1 VLWIKNMALTKLQ
14 FRPGINREVTS
25 YSNEG
30 GWFDCDKVR
39 FYLGYPE
46 KLGGWQKYSS
56 SSYLGTAR
64 ALHSW
69 SALDGSQ
76 FLGVGTH
83 LKYYIEEGGAYNDV
97 TPLRETTS
105 AGDVTFAATNGSSI
119 VTVTDNAH
127 GAVLN
132 DFVTFS
138 GAVSLG
144 GDISAAVLNTEHEI
158 VSIVNSNT
166 YTINLSPFVANASDT
181 GNGGSS
187 TVGAYQVN
195 TGLNVG
201 IGGTGWSAGLFGG
214 ITTSA
219 LANQLN
225 GSIND
230 SVTTITLVDASSFPN
245 TGTIAINGEL
255 ISYTGKSTNDLTG
268 CTRGVNGTDAD
279 SHTSGDDVLLA
290 TGNAD
295 PDDDF
300 TGWGVAAASVAAPQS
315 ELRIWTHDNFGEDL
329 LMNIRDGSIF
339 YWDKS
344 GGLDQ
349 RAVEISTVAG
359 ANNVPTTAKQILVSD
374 RDRHVLAF
382 GCNPQ
387 GSTVQDNLLVR
398 FSDQESFTDW
408 EARSDNTAGDL
419 RLGSGSTFVRA
430 IETKREILIW
440 TDRSLHSMQFIGAP
454 FTFGMQQLSATISII
469 SSSAVA
475 ATEDFVAWMGIDN
488 FYIYSGKTQQIPCTV
503 KDKVFLDLNF
513 EQRDKITAGVNAE
526 FGEIWWFYP
535 SASGTGENDRYV
547 VYNYLE
553 KAWYY
558 GSLGR
563 TAWIGRG
570 TNQYPIAAGEDSNG
584 DNYLYNHEVGYD
596 DDGAAMDSYI
606 ESSQMDIGDGDQ
618 FLLTRRLI
626 PDLNFL
632 GSTSATPTVDFT
644 LQTRTYPGANY
655 NQTDTANVIRSAT
668 TPVEQWTN
676 EVDMRLRG
684 RSFALKVESSGAG
697 TAWKLGIPRVDLRP
711 DGRR

>member
-1 VLWIKNMALTKLQ
+1 MPLTKLQ
-14 FRPGINREVTS
+14 FKPGINREVTS
-25 YSNEG
+25 YANEG

-39 FYLGYPE
+39 FYLGFPE
-46 KLGGWQKYSS
+46 KLGGWEKYSS

-83 LKYYIEEGGAYNDV
+83 LKYYIEEGEAYNDV

-105 AGDVTFAATNGSSI
+105 AGDVTFSATDGSSI
-119 VTVTDNAH
+119 ITVTDDAN
-127 GAVLN
+127 GAVSG

-138 GAVSLG
+138 GAASLG
-144 GDISAAVLNTEHEI
+144 GNIGGAVLNIEHQI
-158 VSIVNSNT
+158 ISIVDSNT
-166 YTINLSPFVANASDT
+166 YTINVSPFVASASDT

-201 IGGTGWSAGLFGG
+201 VGGTGYGAGLFGG
-214 ITTSA
+214 TTTSA

-230 SVTTITLVDASSFPN
+230 SVTTITLVDASSFP
-245 TGTIAINGEL
+245 TSGTVAINGEL
-255 ISYTGKSTNDLTG
+255 ISYSGKSSNDLTG
-268 CTRGVNGTDAD
+268 CTRGVNGTDAAA
-279 SHTSGDDVLLA
+279 HTSGDTVLLA
-290 TGNAD
+290 IGNAD

-300 TGWGVAAASVAAPQS
+300 TGWGSAAASVAIPQA

-344 GGLDQ
+344 GGLGQ

-359 ANNVPTTAKQILVSD
+359 ANNVPTVAKQILVSD

-454 FTFGMQQLSATISII
+454 FTFGMQQLSANISII
-469 SSSAVA
+469 SSNAVA
-475 ATEDFVAWMGIDN
+475 ATEDFVAWMGFDN

-535 SASGTGENDRYV
+535 SASGAGENDRYV

-570 TNQYPIAAGEDSNG
+570 TNQFPIAAGEDSDG

-596 DDGAAMDSYI
+596 DDGAAMGSYI

-655 NQTDTANVIRSAT
+655 NQTDTANVVRSAT

>member
-1 VLWIKNMALTKLQ
+1 MPLTKLQ
-14 FRPGINREVTS
+14 FKPGINREVTS
-25 YSNEG
+25 YANEG

-39 FYLGYPE
+39 FYLGFPE
-46 KLGGWQKYSS
+46 KLGGWEKYSS

-83 LKYYIEEGGAYNDV
+83 LKYYIEEGEAYNDV
-97 TPLRETTS
+97 TPLRKTTS
-105 AGDVTFAATNGSSI
+105 AGDVTFSATDGSSI
-119 VTVTDNAH
+119 ITVTDDAN
-127 GAVLN
+127 GAVSG

-138 GAVSLG
+138 GAASLG
-144 GDISAAVLNTEHEI
+144 GNIGGAVLNIEHQI
-158 VSIVNSNT
+158 ISIVDSNT
-166 YTINLSPFVANASDT
+166 YTINVSPFVASASDT

-187 TVGAYQVN
+187 TVGGYQVN

-201 IGGTGWSAGLFGG
+201 VGGTGYGAGLFGG
-214 ITTSA
+214 TTTSA

-230 SVTTITLVDASSFPN
+230 SVTTITLVDASSFP
-245 TGTIAINGEL
+245 TSGTVAINGEL
-255 ISYTGKSTNDLTG
+255 ISYSGKSSNDLTG
-268 CTRGVNGTDAD
+268 CTRGVNGTSAA
-279 SHTSGDDVLLA
+279 SHTSGDTVLLA
-290 TGNAD
+290 IGNAD
-295 PDDDF
+295 SDDDF
-300 TGWGVAAASVAAPQS
+300 TGWGDAAASVAIPQA

-329 LMNIRDGSIF
+329 LMNVRDGSIF

-344 GGLDQ
+344 GGLGQ

-359 ANNVPTTAKQILVSD
+359 ANNVPTIAKQILVSD

-387 GSTVQDNLLVR
+387 GSTAQDNLLVR

-454 FTFGMQQLSATISII
+454 FTFGMQQLSANISII
-469 SSSAVA
+469 SSNAVA
-475 ATEDFVAWMGIDN
+475 ATEDFVAWMGFDN
-488 FYIYSGKTQQIPCTV
+488 FYIYAGKTQQIPCTV

-570 TNQYPIAAGEDSNG
+570 TNQFPIAAGEDSDG

>member
-1 VLWIKNMALTKLQ
+1 MPLTKLQ
-14 FRPGINREVTS
+14 FKPGINREVTS
-25 YSNEG
+25 YANEG

-39 FYLGYPE
+39 FYLGFPE
-46 KLGGWQKYSS
+46 KIGGWEKYSS
-56 SSYLGTAR
+56 STYLGTAR

-76 FLGVGTH
+76 YLGVGTH
-83 LKYYIEEGGAYNDV
+83 LKYYIEEGGGYNDI
-97 TPLRETTS
+97 TPVRRTSS
-105 AGDVTFAATNGSSI
+105 AGDVTFSATDGSSI
-119 VTVTDNAH
+119 VTVIDNAN
-127 GAVLN
+127 GAVLG
-132 DFVTFS
+132 DWVTFS
-138 GAVSLG
+138 GAASLG
-144 GDISAAVLNTEHEI
+144 GNIGGAVLDDEFQI
-158 VSIVNSNT
+158 LSIIDSNT
-166 YTINLSPFVANASDT
+166 YTIDVSPFVANSSDT
-181 GNGGSS
+181 GDGGSS

-201 IGGTGWSAGLFGG
+201 VGGTGYGAGLFGG
-214 ITTSA
+214 TTTSA

-225 GSIND
+225 GNISNSD
-230 SVTTITLVDASSFPN
+230 TTITLLDASSFP
-245 TGTIAINGEL
+245 TSGTVLINNEL
-255 ISYTGKSTNDLTG
+255 ITFSGVSSNDLTG
-268 CTRGVNGTDAD
+268 CTRGTNGTTAA
-279 SHTSGDDVLLA
+279 SHTSGDTVVLA
-290 TGNAD
+290 IGNTD

-300 TGWGVAAASVAAPQS
+300 TGWGQSAASVATPQS

-329 LMNIRDGSIF
+329 LLNVRDGGIY
-339 YWDKS
+339 YWNKS
-344 GGLDQ
+344 GGLSS
-349 RAVEISTVAG
+349 RAVEISTISG
-359 ANNVPTTAKQILVSD
+359 ANNTPTVAKQILVSD

-387 GSTVQDNLLVR
+387 GSTVQDDLLVR
-398 FSDQESFTDW
+398 FSGQESFTDW

-419 RLGSGSTFVRA
+419 RIGSGSTFVRA

-454 FTFGMQQLSATISII
+454 FTFGMQQLSANISII
-469 SSSAVA
+469 SRGAVA
-475 ATEDFVAWMGIDN
+475 ATEDFVAWMGFDN
-488 FYIYSGKTQQIPCTV
+488 FYIYAGKTQQIPCTV

-513 EQRDKITAGVNAE
+513 EQRDKIVAGVNAE

-535 SASGTGENDRYV
+535 SASGAGENDSYV
-547 VYNYLE
+547 IYNYLE

-570 TNQYPIAAGEDSNG
+570 TNQFPIAAGEDSNG

-596 DDGAAMDSYI
+596 DDGSAMTAYI

-632 GSTSATPTVDFT
+632 GSTNSTPTVDFT
-644 LQTRTYPGANY
+644 LETRTYPGANY
-655 NQTDTANVIRSAT
+655 SQTGTGSVVRSST

-676 EVDMRLRG
+676 EVDLRLRG

-697 TAWKLGIPRVDLRP
+697 TAWKLGVPRVDLRP

>member
-1 VLWIKNMALTKLQ
+1 MPLTKLQ
-14 FRPGINREVTS
+14 FKPGINRETTS
-25 YSNEG
+25 YANEG

-39 FYLGYPE
+39 FYLGFPE
-46 KLGGWQKYSS
+46 KIGGWEKYSS
-56 SSYLGTAR
+56 STYLGTAR
-64 ALHSW
+64 SLHSW

-83 LKYYIEEGGAYNDV
+83 LKYYIEEGGGYNDI
-97 TPLRETTS
+97 TPIRETTS
-105 AGDVTFAATNGSSI
+105 AGDVTFSATDGSSI
-119 VTVTDNAH
+119 VTVTDDTN
-127 GAVLN
+127 GAVLG

-144 GDISAAVLNTEHEI
+144 GNVGAAVLNAEFQIT
-158 VSIVNSNT
+158 SIVDSNT
-166 YTINLSPFVANASDT
+166 YTIDVSPFVANASDT

-187 TVGAYQVN
+187 TIGNYQVN

-201 IGGTGWSAGLFGG
+201 VGGTGWGAGLFGG
-214 ITTSA
+214 TTTSA

-230 SVTTITLVDASSFPN
+230 SVTTITLVDASSFP
-245 TGTIAINGEL
+245 TSGTVAINGEL
-255 ISYTGKSTNDLTG
+255 ISYSGKSSNDLTG
-268 CTRGVNGTDAD
+268 CTRGTSGTTAA
-279 SHTSGDDVLLA
+279 SHTSGDTVLLA
-290 TGNAD
+290 VGNAD

-300 TGWGVAAASVAAPQS
+300 TGWGNSAASVATPVS

-329 LMNIRDGSIF
+329 LLNVRDGEIF
-339 YWDKS
+339 YWNKS
-344 GGLDQ
+344 DGLGT
-349 RAVEISTVAG
+349 RAVKISSVSG
-359 ANNVPTTAKQILVSD
+359 ANNTPTTAKQILVSD
-374 RDRHVLAF
+374 RDRHVIAF

-387 GSTVQDNLLVR
+387 GSANQDNLLIR

-408 EARSDNTAGDL
+408 EARADNTAGDL
-419 RLGSGSTFVRA
+419 RIGSGSTFVRA

-440 TDRSLHSMQFIGAP
+440 TDRSLHSMQFIGSP
-454 FTFGMQQLSATISII
+454 FTFGLQQLSANISII
-469 SSSAVA
+469 SRGAVA
-475 ATEDFVAWMGIDN
+475 ATEDFVAWMGLDN
-488 FYIYSGKTQQIPCTV
+488 FYLYSGATQQIPCTV

-513 EQRDKITAGVNAE
+513 EQRDKIVAGVNAE

-535 SASGTGENDRYV
+535 SVSGLGENDRYV
-547 VYNYLE
+547 IYNYME

-558 GSLGR
+558 GELGR

-570 TNQYPIAAGEDSNG
+570 TNQFPIAAGEDSDG

-596 DDGAAMDSYI
+596 DDGSAMTSYI
-606 ESSQMDIGDGDQ
+606 ESSQIDIGDGDQ
-618 FLLTRRLI
+618 FVLTRRLI

-632 GSTSATPTVDFT
+632 GSTAASPTVDFT

-655 NQTDTANVIRSAT
+655 NQTDTSSVVRSAT
-668 TPVEQWTN
+668 SPVEQWTN

-684 RSFALKVESSGAG
+684 RSFALKIESSGSG
-697 TAWKLGIPRVDLRP
+697 TAWKLGVPRVDLRA

>member
-1 VLWIKNMALTKLQ
+1 MPLTKLQ
-14 FRPGINREVTS
+14 FKPGINREITS
-25 YSNEG
+25 YANEG

-39 FYLGYPE
+39 FYLGFPE
-46 KLGGWQKYSS
+46 KIGGWQKYSS
-56 SSYLGTAR
+56 STYLGTAR
-64 ALHSW
+64 SLHSW
-69 SALDGSQ
+69 SALNGSQ

-97 TPLRETTS
+97 TPIRETTS
-105 AGDVTFAATNGSSI
+105 AGDITFSAVDGSSI
-119 VTVTDNAH
+119 ITVTDANH
-127 GAVLN
+127 GAVLG

-138 GAVSLG
+138 GSDSLG
-144 GDISAAVLNTEHEI
+144 GDVSSNILDDEHQI
-158 VSIVNSNT
+158 TSVIDANS
-166 YTINLSPFVANASDT
+166 YTIDISPFSANASDT
-181 GNGGSS
+181 GDGGTS
-187 TVGAYQVN
+187 VIGVYQINV
-195 TGLNVG
+195 GLNVG
-201 IGGTGWSAGLFGG
+201 VGGPGWGAGLFGG
-214 ITTSA
+214 TTTNA
-219 LANQLN
+219 LANLLN
-225 GSIND
+225 GGISNSD
-230 SVTTITLVDASSFPN
+230 TTLTLTDASSFP
-245 TGTIAINGEL
+245 TSGTVLIDEEL
-255 ISYTGKSTNDLTG
+255 ITYSGKSSNDLTG
-268 CTRGVNGTDAD
+268 LTRGTNGTAAASHISGETVQLAVGNTD
-279 SHTSGDDVLLA
+279 S
-290 TGNAD
+290 
-295 PDDDF
+295 DDDF
-300 TGWGVAAASVAAPQS
+300 TGWGDAAASSTTPQT
-315 ELRIWTHDNFGEDL
+315 ELRIWSHDNFGEDL
-329 LMNIRDGSIF
+329 LINVRDGAIY

-344 GGLDQ
+344 DGLSA
-349 RAVEISTVAG
+349 RAIEIGSVPG
-359 ANNVPTTAKQILVSD
+359 ANNTPTVAKQILVSD

-387 GSTVQDNLLVR
+387 GSAVQDDLLVR

-454 FTFGMQQLSATISII
+454 FTFGMQQLSANISII
-469 SSSAVA
+469 SRGAVA
-475 ATEDFVAWMGIDN
+475 ATEDFVAWMGFDN
-488 FYIYSGKTQQIPCTV
+488 FYIYAGKTQQIPCTV

-513 EQRDKITAGVNAE
+513 EQRDKIMAGVNAE
-526 FGEIWWFYP
+526 FGEVWWFYP

-558 GSLGR
+558 GALGR

-570 TNQYPIAAGEDSNG
+570 TNQFPIAAGEDSNG

-596 DDGAAMDSYI
+596 DDGSAMTAYI
-606 ESSQMDIGDGDQ
+606 ESSQMDIGDGDR

-632 GSTSATPTVDFT
+632 GSTNSNPTVDFT
-644 LQTRTYPGANY
+644 LETRTYPGANY
-655 NQTDTANVIRSAT
+655 NQTETGSVVRSAT

-676 EVDMRLRG
+676 EVDLRLRG

-697 TAWKLGIPRVDLRP
+697 TAWKLGVPRVDLRP

>member
-1 VLWIKNMALTKLQ
+1 MPLTKLQ
-14 FRPGINREVTS
+14 FKPGINREVTS
-25 YSNEG
+25 YANEG

-39 FYLGYPE
+39 FYLGFPE
-46 KLGGWQKYSS
+46 KIGGWEKYSS
-56 SSYLGTAR
+56 STYLGTAR

-76 FLGVGTH
+76 YLGVGTH
-83 LKYYIEEGGAYNDV
+83 LKYYIEEGGAYNDI
-97 TPLRETTS
+97 TPVRRTSS
-105 AGDVTFAATNGSSI
+105 AGDVTFSATDGSSI
-119 VTVTDNAH
+119 VTVTDNAN
-127 GAVLN
+127 GAVLG
-132 DFVTFS
+132 DWVTFS
-138 GAVSLG
+138 GAASLG
-144 GDISAAVLNTEHEI
+144 GNIGGAVLDDEFQI
-158 VSIVNSNT
+158 LSIIDSNT
-166 YTINLSPFVANASDT
+166 YTIDVSPFVANSSDT

-201 IGGTGWSAGLFGG
+201 VGGTGYGAGLFGG
-214 ITTSA
+214 TTTSA

-225 GSIND
+225 GNISNSD
-230 SVTTITLVDASSFPN
+230 TTITLLDASSFP
-245 TGTIAINGEL
+245 TSGTILINNEL
-255 ISYTGKSTNDLTG
+255 ITYSGVSSNDLTG
-268 CTRGVNGTDAD
+268 CTRGTNGTTAA
-279 SHTSGDDVLLA
+279 SHTSGDTVILA
-290 TGNAD
+290 VGNTN

-300 TGWGVAAASVAAPQS
+300 TGWGQSAASVATPQS

-329 LMNIRDGSIF
+329 LLNIRDGGIY

-344 GGLDQ
+344 GGLSS
-349 RAVEISTVAG
+349 RAVEISTISG
-359 ANNVPTTAKQILVSD
+359 ANNTPTVAKQILVSD

-387 GSTVQDNLLVR
+387 GSNVQDDLLVR

-419 RLGSGSTFVRA
+419 RIGSGSTFVRA

-454 FTFGMQQLSATISII
+454 FTFGMQQLSANITII
-469 SSSAVA
+469 SRGAVA
-475 ATEDFVAWMGIDN
+475 ATEDVVAGRGFDN
-488 FYIYSGKTQQIPCTV
+488 FYIYAGKTQQIPCTV

-513 EQRDKITAGVNAE
+513 EQRDKITSGVNAE

-558 GSLGR
+558 GALGR

-570 TNQYPIAAGEDSNG
+570 TNQFPIAAGEDSNG

-596 DDGAAMDSYI
+596 DDGSAMTAYI

-632 GSTSATPTVDFT
+632 GSTNSAPTVDFT
-644 LQTRTYPGANY
+644 LETRTYPGANY
-655 NQTDTANVIRSAT
+655 NQTGTGSVVRSAT

-676 EVDMRLRG
+676 EVDLRLRG

-697 TAWKLGIPRVDLRP
+697 TAWKLGVPRVDLRP

>member
-1 VLWIKNMALTKLQ
+1 MPLTKLQ
-14 FRPGINREVTS
+14 FKPGINREITS
-25 YSNEG
+25 YANEG

-39 FYLGYPE
+39 FYLGSPE
-46 KLGGWQKYSS
+46 KIGGWEKYSA
-56 SSYLGTAR
+56 SSYQGTAR
-64 ALHSW
+64 SLHNW

-83 LKYYIEEGGAYNDV
+83 LKYYIEEGGSYNDV

-105 AGDVTFAATNGSSI
+105 AGDVTFSATNASSI
-119 VTVTDNAH
+119 ITVTDTNH
-127 GAVLN
+127 GAIVG

-144 GDISAAVLNTEHEI
+144 GNIGPAVLNKEHQI
-158 VSIVNSNT
+158 VSIVDANT
-166 YTINLSPFVANASDT
+166 YTINVSTFVANSSDT

-187 TVGAYQVN
+187 VVGAYQVN

-201 IGGTGWSAGLFGG
+201 VGGPGWGAGLFGG
-214 ITTSA
+214 ITNNA
-219 LANQLN
+219 LTNTLN
-225 GSIND
+225 GNINN
-230 SVTTITLVDASSFPN
+230 SVTTLTLTSASSFPSS
-245 TGTIAINGEL
+245 GTVLIGTEL
-255 ISYTGKSTNDLTG
+255 ISYSGKSTNDLTG
-268 CTRGVNGTDAD
+268 LTRGTSGTTAAAHNSGDTVRLAVGNTDA
-279 SHTSGDDVLLA
+279 
-290 TGNAD
+290 
-295 PDDDF
+295 DDDF
-300 TGWGVAAASVAAPQS
+300 TGWGIGAASSVTPQS

-329 LMNIRDGSIF
+329 LINVRDGAIY
-339 YWDKS
+339 YWDKTN
-344 GGLDQ
+344 GLST

-359 ANNVPTTAKQILVSD
+359 ANNVPTVAKQVLVSD

-387 GSTVQDNLLVR
+387 GSTTQDNLLIR

-419 RLGSGSTFVRA
+419 RLGAGSTFVRA
-430 IETKREILIW
+430 IETKREILVW
-440 TDRSLHSMQFIGAP
+440 TDRSLHSMQFIGDP
-454 FTFGMQQLSATISII
+454 FTFGIQQLSANISII
-469 SSSAVA
+469 SQNAVA
-475 ATEDFVAWMGIDN
+475 STEDFVVWMGFDN
-488 FYIYSGKTQQIPCTV
+488 FYIYGGRTMQMPCPV

-513 EQRDKITAGVNAE
+513 EQREKITTGVNAE

-535 SASGTGENDRYV
+535 SASGTGENDKYV

-553 KAWYY
+553 KTWYY
-558 GSLGR
+558 GNLAR

-570 TNQYPIAAGEDSNG
+570 TNQFPVAAGEDSDG

-596 DDGAAMDSYI
+596 DDGTAMTAFI
-606 ESSQMDIGDGDQ
+606 ESSQMDIGDGDS

-632 GSTSATPTVDFT
+632 GSTTANPVVDFT

-655 NQTDTANVIRSAT
+655 NQTDTGSVTRSAT
-668 TPVEQWTN
+668 TPIEQWTN

-684 RSFALKVESSGAG
+684 RSFALKVQSSGIG

>member
-1 VLWIKNMALTKLQ
+1 MPLTKLQ
-14 FRPGINREVTS
+14 FKPGINREVTS
-25 YSNEG
+25 YANEG

-39 FYLGYPE
+39 FYLGFPE
-46 KLGGWQKYSS
+46 KIGGWEKYSS
-56 SSYLGTAR
+56 STYLGTAR
-64 ALHSW
+64 SLHSW

-76 FLGVGTH
+76 YLGVGTH
-83 LKYYIEEGGAYNDV
+83 LKYYIEEGGAYNDI
-97 TPLRETTS
+97 TPVRETTS
-105 AGDVTFAATNGSSI
+105 AGDVTFSATDGSST
-119 VTVTDNAH
+119 VTVTDDTN
-127 GAVLN
+127 GSVLG

-144 GDISAAVLNTEHEI
+144 GNIGAAVLNVEHQI
-158 VSIVNSNT
+158 TSIIDSNT
-166 YTINLSPFVANASDT
+166 YTIDVSPFVANSSDT

-187 TVGAYQVN
+187 TVGIYQVN

-201 IGGTGWSAGLFGG
+201 VGGTGWGAGLFGG
-214 ITTSA
+214 TTTSA

-225 GSIND
+225 GNITD
-230 SVTTITLVDASSFPN
+230 SDTTITLVDASSFP
-245 TGTIAINGEL
+245 TSGTVAINGEL
-255 ISYTGKSTNDLTG
+255 ITYSGKSSNDLTG
-268 CTRGVNGTDAD
+268 CTRGTNGTTAA
-279 SHTSGDDVLLA
+279 SHTSGDAVLLA
-290 TGNAD
+290 IGNAD

-300 TGWGVAAASVAAPQS
+300 TGWGDAAASVATPQA

-329 LMNIRDGSIF
+329 LLNVRDGAIY
-339 YWDKS
+339 YWNKS
-344 GGLDQ
+344 DGLGT
-349 RAVEISTVAG
+349 RAVEISTVSG
-359 ANNVPTTAKQILVSD
+359 ANNTPTVAKQVLVSD

-419 RLGSGSTFVRA
+419 RIGSGSTFVRA

-454 FTFGMQQLSATISII
+454 FIFGMQQLSANISII
-469 SSSAVA
+469 SRGAVA
-475 ATEDFVAWMGIDN
+475 ATEDFVAWMGLDN
-488 FYIYSGKTQQIPCTV
+488 FYIYAGKTQQIPCTV

-513 EQRDKITAGVNAE
+513 EQRDKIVAGVNAE

-535 SASGTGENDRYV
+535 SASGTGENDSYV
-547 VYNYLE
+547 IYNYLE

-558 GSLGR
+558 GALGR

-570 TNQYPIAAGEDSNG
+570 TNQFPIAAGEDSNG

-596 DDGAAMDSYI
+596 DDGSAMTAYI

-632 GSTSATPTVDFT
+632 GSTNSAPTVDFT
-644 LQTRTYPGANY
+644 LETRTYPGANY
-655 NQTDTANVIRSAT
+655 NQTGTGSVVRSAT

-676 EVDMRLRG
+676 EVDLRLRG

-697 TAWKLGIPRVDLRP
+697 TAWKLGVPRVDLRP

>member
-1 VLWIKNMALTKLQ
+1 MPLTKLQ
-14 FRPGINREVTS
+14 FKPGINREVTS
-25 YSNEG
+25 YANEG

-39 FYLGYPE
+39 FYLGFPE
-46 KLGGWQKYSS
+46 KIGGWEKYSS
-56 SSYLGTAR
+56 STYLGTAR

-76 FLGVGTH
+76 YLGVGTH
-83 LKYYIEEGGAYNDV
+83 LKYYIEEGGGYNDI
-97 TPLRETTS
+97 TPIRRTSS
-105 AGDVTFAATNGSSI
+105 AGDVTFSATDGSSI
-119 VTVTDNAH
+119 VTVTDDAN
-127 GAVLN
+127 GAVLG
-132 DFVTFS
+132 DWVTFS
-138 GAVSLG
+138 GAASLG
-144 GDISAAVLNTEHEI
+144 GNIGGAVLDDEFQI
-158 VSIVNSNT
+158 LSIIDSNN
-166 YTINLSPFVANASDT
+166 YTIDVSPFVANSSDT

-187 TVGAYQVN
+187 TVGTYQVN

-201 IGGTGWSAGLFGG
+201 VGGTGYGAGLFGG
-214 ITTSA
+214 TTASA

-225 GSIND
+225 GNISNSD
-230 SVTTITLVDASSFPN
+230 TTITLLDASSFP
-245 TGTIAINGEL
+245 TSGTILINSEL
-255 ISYTGKSTNDLTG
+255 ITYSGKSSNDLTG
-268 CTRGVNGTDAD
+268 CTRGTNGTTADA
-279 SHTSGDDVLLA
+279 HTSGDAVLLA
-290 TGNAD
+290 VGNTD

-300 TGWGVAAASVAAPQS
+300 TGWGQAAASVAAPQS

-329 LMNIRDGSIF
+329 LLNIRDGGIY

-344 GGLDQ
+344 NGLSS
-349 RAVEISTVAG
+349 RAVEIGTVSG
-359 ANNVPTTAKQILVSD
+359 ANNTPTVAKQILVSD

-387 GSTVQDNLLVR
+387 GSTVQDDLLVR

-419 RLGSGSTFVRA
+419 RIGSGSTFVRA

-454 FTFGMQQLSATISII
+454 FTFGMQQLSANISII
-469 SSSAVA
+469 SRGAVA
-475 ATEDFVAWMGIDN
+475 ATEDFVAWMGFDN
-488 FYIYSGKTQQIPCTV
+488 FYIYAGKTQQIPCTV

-535 SASGTGENDRYV
+535 SASGAGENDSYV
-547 VYNYLE
+547 IYNYLE

-558 GSLGR
+558 GALGR

-570 TNQYPIAAGEDSNG
+570 TNQFPIAAGEDSDG

-596 DDGAAMDSYI
+596 DDGSAMTAYI

-632 GSTSATPTVDFT
+632 GSTTPTPTVDFT
-644 LQTRTYPGANY
+644 LETRTYPGANY
-655 NQTDTANVIRSAT
+655 NQTGTGSVVRSAT

-676 EVDMRLRG
+676 EVDLRLRG

-697 TAWKLGIPRVDLRP
+697 TAWKLGVPRVDLRP

>member
-1 VLWIKNMALTKLQ
+1 MPLTKLQ
-14 FRPGINREVTS
+14 FKPGINREVTS
-25 YSNEG
+25 YANEG

-39 FYLGYPE
+39 FYLGFPE
-46 KLGGWQKYSS
+46 KLGGWEKYSS

-83 LKYYIEEGGAYNDV
+83 LKYYIEEGEAYNDV

-105 AGDVTFAATNGSSI
+105 AGDVTFSATDGSSI
-119 VTVTDNAH
+119 VTVTDDAN
-127 GAVLN
+127 GAVSG

-138 GAVSLG
+138 GAASLG
-144 GDISAAVLNTEHEI
+144 GNIGGAVLNIEHQI
-158 VSIVNSNT
+158 VSIVDSNT
-166 YTINLSPFVANASDT
+166 YTINVSPFVASASDT

-201 IGGTGWSAGLFGG
+201 VGGTGYGAGLFGG
-214 ITTSA
+214 TTTSA

-230 SVTTITLVDASSFPN
+230 SVTTITLVDASSFP
-245 TGTIAINGEL
+245 TSGTVAINGEL
-255 ISYTGKSTNDLTG
+255 ISYSGKSSNDLTG
-268 CTRGVNGTDAD
+268 CTRGVNGTDAAA
-279 SHTSGDDVLLA
+279 HTSGDTVLLA
-290 TGNAD
+290 IGNAD

-300 TGWGVAAASVAAPQS
+300 TGWGSAAASVAIPQA

-344 GGLDQ
+344 GGLGQ

-454 FTFGMQQLSATISII
+454 FTFGMQQLSANISII
-469 SSSAVA
+469 SSNAVA
-475 ATEDFVAWMGIDN
+475 ATEDFVAWMGFDN
-488 FYIYSGKTQQIPCTV
+488 FYIYAGKTQQIPCTV

-570 TNQYPIAAGEDSNG
+570 TNQFPIAAGEDSNG

>member
-1 VLWIKNMALTKLQ
+1 MPLTKLQ
-14 FRPGINREVTS
+14 FKPGINREITS
-25 YSNEG
+25 YANEG

-39 FYLGYPE
+39 FYLGSPE
-46 KLGGWQKYSS
+46 KIGGWEKYSS
-56 SSYLGTAR
+56 SSYQGTAR
-64 ALHSW
+64 SLHNW

-83 LKYYIEEGGAYNDV
+83 LKYYIEEGGSYNDV

-105 AGDVTFAATNGSSI
+105 AGDVTFSATNASSI
-119 VTVTDNAH
+119 ITVTDTNH
-127 GAVLN
+127 GAIVG

-144 GDISAAVLNTEHEI
+144 GNIGPAVLNKEHQI
-158 VSIVNSNT
+158 TSIVDANT
-166 YTINLSPFVANASDT
+166 YTINVSTFVANSSDT

-187 TVGAYQVN
+187 VVGAYQVN

-201 IGGTGWSAGLFGG
+201 VGGPGWGAGLFGG
-214 ITTSA
+214 VTNNALTTT
-219 LANQLN
+219 LN
-225 GSIND
+225 GNIND
-230 SVTTITLVDASSFPN
+230 SVTTLTLTSASSFPSS
-245 TGTIAINGEL
+245 GTVLIGTEL
-255 ISYTGKSTNDLTG
+255 ISYSGKSTNDLTG
-268 CTRGVNGTDAD
+268 LTRG
-279 SHTSGDDVLLA
+279 TSGTTAAAHNSGDTVRLA
-290 TGNAD
+290 VGNTD
-295 PDDDF
+295 SDDDF
-300 TGWGVAAASVAAPQS
+300 TGWGIGAASSVAPQS

-329 LMNIRDGSIF
+329 LINVRDGAIY
-339 YWDKS
+339 YWDKTN
-344 GGLDQ
+344 GLST
-349 RAVEISTVAG
+349 RAVEISTIAG
-359 ANNVPTTAKQILVSD
+359 ANNVPIVAKQVLVSD

-387 GSTVQDNLLVR
+387 GSTTQDNLLIR

-419 RLGSGSTFVRA
+419 RLGAGSTFVRA
-430 IETKREILIW
+430 IETKREILVW
-440 TDRSLHSMQFIGAP
+440 TDRSLHSMQFIGDP
-454 FTFGMQQLSATISII
+454 FTFGIAQLSANISII
-469 SSSAVA
+469 SQNAVA
-475 ATEDFVAWMGIDN
+475 STEDFVVWMGFDN
-488 FYIYSGKTQQIPCTV
+488 FYIYGGRTMQLPCPV

-513 EQRDKITAGVNAE
+513 EQREKITSGVNAE

-553 KAWYY
+553 KNWYY
-558 GSLGR
+558 GNLGR

-570 TNQYPIAAGEDSNG
+570 TNQFPIAAGEDADG

-596 DDGAAMDSYI
+596 DDGTAMTAFI
-606 ESSQMDIGDGDQ
+606 ESSQMDIGDGDS

-632 GSTSATPTVDFT
+632 GSTTATPVVDFT

-655 NQTDTANVIRSAT
+655 NQTDTGSVTRSAT

-684 RSFALKVESSGAG
+684 RSFALKVQSSGIG

>member
-1 VLWIKNMALTKLQ
+1 MPLTKLQ
-14 FRPGINREVTS
+14 FKPGINREVTS
-25 YSNEG
+25 YANEG

-39 FYLGYPE
+39 FYLGFPE
-46 KLGGWQKYSS
+46 KIGGWEKYSS
-56 SSYLGTAR
+56 STYLGTAR

-69 SALDGSQ
+69 STLDGSQ
-76 FLGVGTH
+76 YLGVGTH
-83 LKYYIEEGGAYNDV
+83 LKYYIEEGGGYNDI
-97 TPLRETTS
+97 TPIRRTSS
-105 AGDVTFAATNGSSI
+105 AGDVTFSATDGSSI
-119 VTVTDNAH
+119 VTVTDNAN
-127 GAVLN
+127 GAVLG
-132 DFVTFS
+132 DWVTFS
-138 GAVSLG
+138 GAASLG
-144 GDISAAVLNTEHEI
+144 GNIGGAVLDNEFQI
-158 VSIVNSNT
+158 LSITDSNT
-166 YTINLSPFVANASDT
+166 YTIDVSPFVANSSDT
-181 GNGGSS
+181 GDGGSN

-201 IGGTGWSAGLFGG
+201 VGGTGYGAGLFGG
-214 ITTSA
+214 TTTSA

-225 GSIND
+225 GNISNSD
-230 SVTTITLVDASSFPN
+230 TTITLLDASSFP
-245 TGTIAINGEL
+245 TSGTVLIDNEL
-255 ISYTGKSTNDLTG
+255 ITYSGVSSNDLTG
-268 CTRGVNGTDAD
+268 CTRGTNGTTAA
-279 SHTSGDDVLLA
+279 SHTSGDAVLLA
-290 TGNAD
+290 VGNTD

-300 TGWGVAAASVAAPQS
+300 TGWGDAAASVATPQS

-329 LMNIRDGSIF
+329 LLNIRDGGIY

-344 GGLDQ
+344 DGLSS
-349 RAVEISTVAG
+349 RAVEISTISG
-359 ANNVPTTAKQILVSD
+359 ANNTPTVAKQILVSD

-387 GSTVQDNLLVR
+387 GSTVQDDLLVR

-419 RLGSGSTFVRA
+419 RIGSGSTFVRA

-454 FTFGMQQLSATISII
+454 FIFGMQQLSANISII
-469 SSSAVA
+469 SRGAVA
-475 ATEDFVAWMGIDN
+475 ATEDFVAWMGFDN
-488 FYIYSGKTQQIPCTV
+488 FYIYAGKTQQIPCTV

-558 GSLGR
+558 GALGR

-596 DDGAAMDSYI
+596 DDGSAMTAYI

-626 PDLNFL
+626 PDLNFV
-632 GSTSATPTVDFT
+632 GSTNSTPTVDFT
-644 LQTRTYPGANY
+644 LETRTYPGANY
-655 NQTDTANVIRSAT
+655 SQTGTGSVVRSST

-676 EVDMRLRG
+676 EVDLRLRG

-697 TAWKLGIPRVDLRP
+697 TAWKLGVPRVDLRP

>member
-1 VLWIKNMALTKLQ
+1 MPLTKLQ
-14 FRPGINREVTS
+14 FKPGINREITS
-25 YSNEG
+25 YANEG

-39 FYLGYPE
+39 FYLGFPE
-46 KLGGWQKYSS
+46 KLGGWEKYSS

-64 ALHSW
+64 SLHSW
-69 SALDGSQ
+69 SALNGSQ

-83 LKYYIEEGGAYNDV
+83 LKYYVEEGGAYNDV
-97 TPLRETTS
+97 TPIRRTTS
-105 AGDVTFAATNGSSI
+105 SGAVTFSATNGSSI
-119 VTVTDNAH
+119 ITVFDTNH
-127 GAVLN
+127 GAVLG

-138 GAVSLG
+138 GANSLG
-144 GDISAAVLNTEHEI
+144 GDISASILNSEHQ
-158 VSIVNSNT
+158 VASIADANT
-166 YTINLSPFVANASDT
+166 YTIDISPFSANASDT

-187 TVGAYQVN
+187 VIGVYQI
-195 TGLNVG
+195 NVG
-201 IGGTGWSAGLFGG
+201 LDVGVGGPGWGAGLYGGT
-214 ITTSA
+214 TTSA
-219 LANQLN
+219 LTDVLN
-225 GSIND
+225 GGISD
-230 SVTTITLVDASSFPN
+230 SDVTLTLADASSFPAS
-245 TGTIAINGEL
+245 GTVLIDEEL
-255 ISYTGKSTNDLTG
+255 ITYSGKSSNDLTG
-268 CTRGVNGTDAD
+268 LTRGTNGTSAA
-279 SHTSGDDVLLA
+279 SHISGETVQLAVGNTNSDV
-290 TGNAD
+290 
-295 PDDDF
+295 DF
-300 TGWGVAAASVAAPQS
+300 TGWGIAAASIATPQS

-329 LMNIRDGSIF
+329 LINVRDGAIY

-344 GGLDQ
+344 GGFGQ

-387 GSTVQDNLLVR
+387 GSAVQDNLLIR

-454 FTFGMQQLSATISII
+454 FTFGMQQLSANISII

-475 ATEDFVAWMGIDN
+475 ATEDFVAWMGFDN
-488 FYIYSGKTQQIPCTV
+488 FYIYAGKTQQIPCTV

-535 SASGTGENDRYV
+535 SASGTDENDRYV

-570 TNQYPIAAGEDSNG
+570 TNEFPIAAGTDSDG
-584 DNYLYNHEVGYD
+584 DSYLYNHEVGYD

-632 GSTSATPTVDFT
+632 GSTNATPTVDFT

-684 RSFALKVESSGAG
+684 RSFALKVESSGTG

>member
-1 VLWIKNMALTKLQ
+1 MPLTKLQ
-14 FRPGINREVTS
+14 FKPGINREVTS
-25 YSNEG
+25 YANEG

-39 FYLGYPE
+39 FYLGFPE
-46 KLGGWQKYSS
+46 KIGGWEKYSS
-56 SSYLGTAR
+56 STYLGTAR

-76 FLGVGTH
+76 YLGVGTH
-83 LKYYIEEGGAYNDV
+83 LKYYIEEGGAYNDI
-97 TPLRETTS
+97 TPVRRTSS
-105 AGDVTFAATNGSSI
+105 AGDVTFSATDGSSI
-119 VTVTDNAH
+119 VTVTDNAN
-127 GAVLN
+127 GAVLG
-132 DFVTFS
+132 DWVTFS
-138 GAVSLG
+138 GAASLG
-144 GDISAAVLNTEHEI
+144 GNIGGAVLDDEFQI
-158 VSIVNSNT
+158 LSIIDSNT
-166 YTINLSPFVANASDT
+166 YTIDVSPFVANSSDT

-201 IGGTGWSAGLFGG
+201 VGGTGYGAGLFGG
-214 ITTSA
+214 TTTSA

-225 GSIND
+225 GNISNSD
-230 SVTTITLVDASSFPN
+230 TTITLLDASSFP
-245 TGTIAINGEL
+245 TSGTILINNEL
-255 ISYTGKSTNDLTG
+255 ITYSGVSSNDLTG
-268 CTRGVNGTDAD
+268 CTRGTNGTTAA
-279 SHTSGDDVLLA
+279 SHTSGDTVILA
-290 TGNAD
+290 VGNTN

-300 TGWGVAAASVAAPQS
+300 TGWGQSAASVATPQS

-329 LMNIRDGSIF
+329 LLNIRDGGIY

-344 GGLDQ
+344 GGLSS
-349 RAVEISTVAG
+349 RAVEISTISG
-359 ANNVPTTAKQILVSD
+359 ANNTPTVAKQILVSD

-387 GSTVQDNLLVR
+387 GSTVQDDLLVR

-419 RLGSGSTFVRA
+419 RIGSGSTFVRA

-454 FTFGMQQLSATISII
+454 FTFGMQQLSANITII
-469 SSSAVA
+469 SRGAVA
-475 ATEDFVAWMGIDN
+475 ATEDFVAWMGFDN
-488 FYIYSGKTQQIPCTV
+488 FYIYAGKTQQIPCTV

-513 EQRDKITAGVNAE
+513 EQRDKITSGVNAE

-558 GSLGR
+558 GALGR

-570 TNQYPIAAGEDSNG
+570 TNQFPIAAGEDSNG

-596 DDGAAMDSYI
+596 DDGSAMTAYI

-632 GSTSATPTVDFT
+632 GSTNSAPTVDFT
-644 LQTRTYPGANY
+644 LETRTYPGANY
-655 NQTDTANVIRSAT
+655 NQTGTGSVVRSAT

-676 EVDMRLRG
+676 EVDLRLRG

-697 TAWKLGIPRVDLRP
+697 TAWKLGVPRVDLRP

>member
-1 VLWIKNMALTKLQ
+1 MPLTKLQ
-14 FRPGINREVTS
+14 FKPGINREVTS
-25 YSNEG
+25 YANEG

-39 FYLGYPE
+39 FYLGFPE
-46 KLGGWQKYSS
+46 KLGGWEKYSS

-83 LKYYIEEGGAYNDV
+83 LKYYIEEGEAYNDV

-105 AGDVTFAATNGSSI
+105 AGDVTFSATNGSSI
-119 VTVTDNAH
+119 VTVTDDAN
-127 GAVLN
+127 GAVSG

-138 GAVSLG
+138 GAASLG
-144 GDISAAVLNTEHEI
+144 GNIGGAVLNIEHQI
-158 VSIVNSNT
+158 VSIVDSNT
-166 YTINLSPFVANASDT
+166 YTINVSPFVASASDT

-201 IGGTGWSAGLFGG
+201 VGGTGYGAGLFGG
-214 ITTSA
+214 TTTSA

-230 SVTTITLVDASSFPN
+230 SVTTITLVDASSFP
-245 TGTIAINGEL
+245 TSGTVAINGEL
-255 ISYTGKSTNDLTG
+255 ISYSGKSSNDLTG
-268 CTRGVNGTDAD
+268 CTRGVNGTDAAA
-279 SHTSGDDVLLA
+279 HTSGDTVLLA
-290 TGNAD
+290 IGNAD

-300 TGWGVAAASVAAPQS
+300 TGWGSAAASVAIPQA

-344 GGLDQ
+344 GGLGQ

-359 ANNVPTTAKQILVSD
+359 ANNVPTVAKQILVSD

-387 GSTVQDNLLVR
+387 GSTAQDNLLVR

-454 FTFGMQQLSATISII
+454 FTFGMQQLSANISII
-469 SSSAVA
+469 SSNAVA
-475 ATEDFVAWMGIDN
+475 ATEDFVAWMGFDN
-488 FYIYSGKTQQIPCTV
+488 FYIYAGKTQQIPCTV

-570 TNQYPIAAGEDSNG
+570 TNQFPIAAGEDSDG

>member
-1 VLWIKNMALTKLQ
+1 MPLTKLQ
-14 FRPGINREVTS
+14 FKPGINREVTS
-25 YSNEG
+25 YANEG

-39 FYLGYPE
+39 FYLGFPE
-46 KLGGWQKYSS
+46 KLGGWEKYSS

-83 LKYYIEEGGAYNDV
+83 LKYYIEEGEAYNDV

-105 AGDVTFAATNGSSI
+105 AGDVTFSATDGSSI
-119 VTVTDNAH
+119 VTVTDDAN
-127 GAVLN
+127 GAVSG

-138 GAVSLG
+138 GAASLG
-144 GDISAAVLNTEHEI
+144 GNIGGAVLNIEHQI
-158 VSIVNSNT
+158 VSIVDSNT
-166 YTINLSPFVANASDT
+166 YTINVSPFVASASDT

-201 IGGTGWSAGLFGG
+201 VGGTGYGAGLFGG
-214 ITTSA
+214 TTTSA

-230 SVTTITLVDASSFPN
+230 SVTTITLVDASSFP
-245 TGTIAINGEL
+245 TSGTVAINGEL
-255 ISYTGKSTNDLTG
+255 ISYSGKSSNDLTG
-268 CTRGVNGTDAD
+268 CTRGVNGTDAAA
-279 SHTSGDDVLLA
+279 HTSGDTVLLA
-290 TGNAD
+290 IGNAD

-300 TGWGVAAASVAAPQS
+300 TGWGSAAASVAIPQA

-344 GGLDQ
+344 GGLGQ

-359 ANNVPTTAKQILVSD
+359 ANNVPTVAKQILVSD

-454 FTFGMQQLSATISII
+454 FTFGMQQLSANISII
-469 SSSAVA
+469 SSNAVA
-475 ATEDFVAWMGIDN
+475 ATEDFVAWMGFDN
-488 FYIYSGKTQQIPCTV
+488 FYIYAGKTQQIPCTV

-570 TNQYPIAAGEDSNG
+570 TNQFPIAAGEDSDG